1 MEKKTL
7 IIALIISLLVFS
19 SAFGTKVVNFGRANP
34 YSQAMY
40 KGVGVPPY
48 GTEPPEVS
56 ILSPLNYVKYNTNN
70 ISLTFVA
77 RVGEAGN
84 ASRMQISSVHYRA
97 DWLQNE
103 IEVNSFELYRS
114 LSEFRHTISLTGIPE
129 GNHSIEVK
137 AIETGRYYAD
147 LFSSYSFM
155 MPGSSSVSFTIN
167 TSNNATVLLDE
178 NGTVDEATP
187 DGMTKPP
194 VITILTPRN
203 NTCHRTKD
211 IALTLKLSAGDSTVA
226 SAQLTSEIY
235 YKADWEQSGI
245 WIYKYYPGVYLQLIN
260 DYSTTINLTGIP
272 DGMHTIIVN
281 ATERRQ
287 YDGYNDYSKGL
298 HYKIFEIT
306 GSSSV
311 SFTVDTKAPSIFVLS
326 PQNKTYASSDV
337 QLNFVAFESGLQI
350 TYSLDGQQSITVLGN
365 TTLTGLSIGHHNLTI
380 YAKDEAGNIGALKTV
395 AFTTAEPFPTT
406 MVLAPFA
413 SVAFLGAGLL
423 LYFKRRKR

>member
-7 IIALIISLLVFS
+7 IIALIISLLLFS
-19 SAFGTKVVNFGRANP
+19 SAFGAKLVNFGRANP

-84 ASRMQISSVHYRA
+84 ASRMHIFSVHYRA
-97 DWLQNE
+97 AWLQND

-114 LSEFRHTISLTGIPE
+114 LSEFQHTINLTGIPE
-129 GNHSIEVK
+129 GNHSVEVR
-137 AIETGRYYAD
+137 AIETGTYYAD
-147 LFSSYSFM
+147 LFSYYSFI

-167 TSNNATVLLDE
+167 TSNNATVLSDE
-178 NGTVDEATP
+178 NGTADGAPP

-194 VITILTPRN
+194 VITILTPTN
-203 NTCHRTKD
+203 NTFHRTKD
-211 IALTLKLSAGDSTVA
+211 IALTLKVSAGDSTVT

-245 WIYKYYPGVYLQLIN
+245 WIYKYHPGPYLQLIS
-260 DYSTTINLTGIP
+260 DYSATIDLTGIP
-272 DGMHTIIVN
+272 DGMHTITVN

-350 TYSLDGQQSITVLGN
+350 TYSLDEQQSVTVLGN
-365 TTLTGLSIGHHNLTI
+365 TTLTDLSIGHHNLTI

-395 AFTTAEPFPTT
+395 VFTTAEPFPTT
-406 MVLAPFA
+406 MIMAPIA
-413 SVAFLGAGLL
+413 SVAFVGAGLMVYL
-423 LYFKRRKR
+423 KRKR

>member
-1 MEKKTL
+1 MEKK
-7 IIALIISLLVFS
+7 ALIVALSISLLLFS
-19 SAFGTKVVNFGRANP
+19 LAFGTKLVNFGRANP
-34 YSQAMY
+34 YSQAKY

-56 ILSPLNYVKYNTNN
+56 ILSPLNYVKYSTNN
-70 ISLTFVA
+70 ISLTFIV

-97 DWLQNE
+97 DWLRND
-103 IEVNSFELYRS
+103 IEVNSFELYPS

-129 GNHSIEVK
+129 GNHSIEVR
-137 AIETGRYYAD
+137 AIETGTYLTD
-147 LFSSYSFM
+147 LFSYYSFI
-155 MPGSSSVSFTIN
+155 MPGSSSVSFTID
-167 TSNNATVLLDE
+167 TSNNVAVLSDE
-178 NGTVDEATP
+178 NGTVDEALP

-203 NTCHRTKD
+203 NTFHRTKD
-211 IALTLKLSAGDSTVA
+211 IELTLKVSAGDSTVA

-235 YKADWEQSGI
+235 YKADWQPNNT
-245 WIYKYYPGVYLQLIN
+245 WIYKYHPKAYYQLIN
-260 DYSTTINLTGIP
+260 DYSATINLTGIP
-272 DGMHTIIVN
+272 DGMHTITVN

-326 PQNKTYASSDV
+326 PQNKTYASSDL
-337 QLNFVAFESGLQI
+337 QLNFMALESGLQI

-365 TTLTGLSIGHHNLTI
+365 ITLTDLSIGHHNLTI

-395 AFTTAEPFPTT
+395 AFTVAEPFPTT
-406 MVLAPFA
+406 MVIAPIA
-413 SVAFLGAGLL
+413 SVAFVGAGLMVYL
-423 LYFKRRKR
+423 KRKR